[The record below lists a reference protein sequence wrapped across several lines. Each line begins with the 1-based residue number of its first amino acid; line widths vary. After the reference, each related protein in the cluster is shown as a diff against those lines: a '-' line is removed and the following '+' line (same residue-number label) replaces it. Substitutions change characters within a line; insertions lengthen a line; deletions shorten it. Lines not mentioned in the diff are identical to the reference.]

1 MSNPNNPDPDI
12 DFSAPGEGDS
22 QLQSPVQDNIPPS
35 PAPNPYFLQQELRN
49 DLERRIMRYS
59 LFGVIM
65 LFAIIFLGFGLY
77 FALDVGQGL
86 LKSKQD
92 IVGTLT
98 NSNVTECFVPHKC
111 IPLQN
116 KGLSDVVANLNADW
130 LSASSMIMIVAFI
143 LGVGLTLILT
153 LLKSSFRHPT
163 DSLVKND
170 ANQTSL
176 EIATPLSEIIVSFI
190 SYIKSKVSK

>member
-1 MSNPNNPDPDI
+1 MSNPNNPGI
-12 DFSAPGEGDS
+12 DLSAPGEGDN
-22 QLQSPVQDNIPPS
+22 QLQSPAQDNIPPS

-59 LFGVIM
+59 LFSVIM
-65 LFAIIFLGFGLY
+65 LFAILFLSFGLY

-98 NSNVTECFVPHKC
+98 NSNVTECFVPLKC
-111 IPLQN
+111 IPQQN
-116 KGLSDVVANLNADW
+116 KGLSEVVANLNADW
-130 LSASSMIMIVAFI
+130 LSASSMIMIAAFI

-170 ANQTSL
+170 TNQTSL
-176 EIATPLSEIIVSFI
+176 EIATPLSEIIASVI
-190 SYIKSKVSK
+190 SYIRDKFSK